1 VSKIKGMNINK
12 EFGMRVRELRKAK
25 GLSQEKLASQARVHP
40 NYIGMV
46 ERAER
51 NITLENIKKI
61 ADGLGVDIPTLF
73 YFSES
78 SEKKERLI
86 AEILQEVS
94 LRKPRQLATII
105 RLIKSL

>member
-1 VSKIKGMNINK
+1 MDIKN

-25 GLSQEKLASQARVHP
+25 GLSQEKLASQARIHP

-61 ADGLGVDIPTLF
+61 ADGLGVDMPTLF
-73 YFSES
+73 YFSKSGEDK
-78 SEKKERLI
+78 EKLI
-86 AEILQEVS
+86 AQILQEVS
-94 LRKPRQLATII
+94 GRKPRQLATII

>member
-1 VSKIKGMNINK
+1 MDIKK

-25 GLSQEKLASQARVHP
+25 GLSQEKLASQAGVHY

-61 ADGLGVDIPTLF
+61 ADGLGVDISALF
-73 YFSES
+73 YFSSADEDK
-78 SEKKERLI
+78 EKLI
-86 AEILQEVS
+86 AQIVKDVS
-94 LRKPRQLATII
+94 TRKPRQLATIL

>member
-1 VSKIKGMNINK
+1 MNINK
-12 EFGMRVRELRKAK
+12 EFGMRVKELRKAK
-25 GLSQEKLASQARVHP
+25 GLSQEKLASQAMVHP

-73 YFSES
+73 YFSKSE
-78 SEKKERLI
+78 EKKEKLI

-94 LRKPRQLATII
+94 GKKPRQLATII
-105 RLIKSL
+105 RLIKAL